1 MNKKLQLTSL
11 ARNVLK
17 TGQLSNL
24 MKDYKVLNNYLDEEK
39 VYDGQN
45 YTLYKVYKESNLN
58 ELLDDE
64 SFLNKNMA

>member
-1 MNKKLQLTSL
+1 
-11 ARNVLK
+11 
-17 TGQLSNL
+17 

-64 SFLNKNMA
+64 CFLIKNMA